1 MLARLASIR
10 GLAGS
15 LSSGLGRALLRSARR
30 TALVPGLAALVSC
43 ASDTTRA
50 DGPQLTPCR
59 LDGLG
64 VEARC
69 GRYGVFEDRAS
80 GKGRR
85 LELKLAVVPAL
96 ANRPEPDPLFVLVG
110 GPGQAATEAGAQ
122 IAQVLRDVQRRRDI
136 VLIDQRGTG
145 SSNALDCAEDS
156 EGIEHR
162 FAPRLDL
169 QKTRECRAQLDA
181 NPALYTTHLAMD
193 DLDEVRAALGYER
206 INLWGGSYGTRAA
219 LVYLRQ
225 HPERVRSLVLD
236 GLAPFAIELPLFVA
250 RDSQRAL
257 DLLLED
263 CAKDAECERTF
274 PDARGQ
280 LEALLTR
287 LGQAPEQLQLE
298 HPRTGRSTSVRVERE
313 GLTFALLNLLYV
325 PSLASLLP
333 LMVERALQQRD
344 YRGIVASI
352 EAFSSAVELS
362 TGMFLS
368 IVCAEDLPR
377 ISAAELERE
386 TAGTFLGSGWL
397 SRLREQCTVW
407 DVPALPEAHFEPI
420 TGNVPSLLLS
430 GNLDPVTPPR
440 WGELIA
446 ERLTP
451 SRHIV
456 VPGGGHGVSALGCVP
471 RLIKEF
477 LDTLDPASLD
487 AECVQRLQ
495 RPAFFT
501 TPEGPSP

>member
-1 MLARLASIR
+1 MLARLASTR

-15 LSSGLGRALLRSARR
+15 PLSWLCRDLLHSPRRAVWAVGL
-30 TALVPGLAALVSC
+30 TALSAC
-43 ASDTTRA
+43 TSDTARS

-64 VEARC
+64 MEARC
-69 GRYGVFEDRAS
+69 GRHGVFEDRAS
-80 GKGRR
+80 GQGRR
-85 LELKLAVVPAL
+85 LELKLAVIPAL

-122 IAQVLRDVQRRRDI
+122 IAQVLHDVQRRRDI

-145 SSNALDCAEDS
+145 SSNPLDCAEDS

-169 QKTRECRAQLDA
+169 QKTRECRAKLDA
-181 NPALYTTHLAMD
+181 NPALYTTDLAMA

-250 RDSQRAL
+250 RDGQRAL

-263 CAKDAECERTF
+263 CAKDPDCARAF
-274 PDARGQ
+274 PDPRGQ
-280 LEALLTR
+280 LEALLAR
-287 LGQAPEQLQLE
+287 LARAPEQVELD
-298 HPRTGRSTSVRVERE
+298 HPRTGRPTSIRIERE

-344 YRGIVASI
+344 YRGIVAAI
-352 EAFSSAVELS
+352 EAFSSAVDIS

-377 ISAAELERE
+377 ASQAEVERE
-386 TAGTFLGSGWL
+386 TAGTFLGAGWL
-397 SRLREQCTVW
+397 SRLREQCAVW
-407 DVPALPEAHFEPI
+407 DVPELPEAHFEPI
-420 TGNVPSLLLS
+420 SGTVPSLLLS
-430 GNLDPVTPPR
+430 GNLDPVTPPH

-471 RLIKEF
+471 GLIRQF
-477 LDTLDPASLD
+477 LDTLHPAALD

-495 RPAFFT
+495 RPGFFT